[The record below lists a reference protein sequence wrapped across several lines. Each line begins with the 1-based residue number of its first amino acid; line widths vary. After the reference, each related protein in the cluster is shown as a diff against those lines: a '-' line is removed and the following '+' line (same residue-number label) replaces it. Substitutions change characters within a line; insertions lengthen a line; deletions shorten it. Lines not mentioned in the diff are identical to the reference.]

1 MSISSAETK
10 HTGRDPAVRPAIP
23 GISVHHAGLVT
34 GALFAGWHLLWSAL
48 VAAGLA
54 QPLIDFVF
62 WMHFIKP
69 VYVVEPFS
77 AVRAITLVAVTAIVG
92 YVLGSAFAFLWNR
105 GRR

>member
-10 HTGRDPAVRPAIP
+10 RTGRDPAVQPAIP
-23 GISVHHAGLVT
+23 GISEHH
-34 GALFAGWHLLWSAL
+34 
-48 VAAGLA
+48 AGLA

-62 WMHFIKP
+62 WMHFIRP

-77 AVRAITLVAVTAIVG
+77 ALRAITLVAVTAIVG
-92 YVLGSAFAFLWNR
+92 YVSGSAFEFLWNR